1 MLDILK
7 MLLMIAIL
15 TIFTVILFYYICEYA
30 EYYITKRVQSMYI
43 KNENIKQDSTDELNK
58 LKDEV
63 SMLKKALRE
72 KTTRFIRAKSDDLI
86 KKEAELD
93 ILLRPLN
100 VPNEGRE
107 YYIYDVEKN
116 EIKFKDEEY
125 EKHLELNLRNAVFD
139 ALKISD
145 KEFFDFLKENIGLYK
160 VKLLITPKTLHE
172 YLQNKSELG
181 HFIPRNI
188 VSWVYAD
195 VVVYY
200 EYLTKTYY
208 IYIPVKK

>member
-1 MLDILK
+1 MLDMLK
-7 MLLMIAIL
+7 LLLM
-15 TIFTVILFYYICEYA
+15 TTVFVIFTVVLSYYICEYT
-30 EYYITKRVQSMYI
+30 EYYITKITSSRYI
-43 KNENIKQDSTDELNK
+43 KNNNDDELNK
-58 LKDEV
+58 LKEEV
-63 SMLKKALRE
+63 SQLKKTLRE
-72 KTTRFIRAKSDDLI
+72 KTTRFVRAKSDDLM
-86 KKEAELD
+86 KKEVKLD
-93 ILLRPLN
+93 MLLRPLN

-125 EKHLELNLRNAVFD
+125 AKCIELNLRKAVFD
-139 ALKISD
+139 ILKISD
-145 KEFFDFLKENIGLYK
+145 IEFFNFLKENIGLNK

-172 YLQNKSELG
+172 YLQNKPEFG
-181 HFIPRNI
+181 YFIPRNI